1 MIMIGSAAEILASLE
16 EDSRAKARKAIEAI
30 EAIRAAHPVEIT
42 RRAAILGLT
51 AAIAAPYVVRAAGIL
66 MPVRDRTFPTLAEVR
81 GWREGIAL
89 MNAQGVIASYTV
101 EGFNEIAQMMDAE
114 SHYERLGLL

>member
-1 MIMIGSAAEILASLE
+1 MIKSAAEIVASLQ
-16 EDSRAKARKAIEAI
+16 EDSRAKSQRAIEAI

-42 RRAAILGLT
+42 RRAVLLGLT
-51 AAIAAPYVVRAAGIL
+51 AMIAAPYVVRNSGIL

-89 MNAQGVIASYTV
+89 LREQGAMVSYTA
-101 EGFNEIAQMMDAE
+101 EGFAEIARMADAE
-114 SHYERLGLL
+114 RRYRDRGLL